1 MKFRVIDTASASDSV
16 NLTVNT
22 CAPVDAPA
30 TARTRNC
37 SSNAVMRVAFAL
49 KEITKSTPDAGL
61 ALAIVANVV
70 ATPPEVWMM
79 LLPESVMLFDPART
93 LNWTF
98 VLVPLALSVTCTRKP
113 RLPPGRSVVLR
124 PPKPITLSSYPIEAR
139 DSTISPRFFRE
150 SF

>member
-1 MKFRVIDTASASDSV
+1 
-16 NLTVNT
+16 
-22 CAPVDAPA
+22 
-30 TARTRNC
+30 
-37 SSNAVMRVAFAL
+37 MRVAFAL

-139 DSTISPRFFRE
+139 DSTISPQDSFENLFDKSHFSGVGQGAKETRLLQE
-150 SF
+150 SAAEVSLTL